1 MREIHCQQITD
12 EVARLSVEACY
23 HLPEDVLAAL
33 RRAADTERSEIGRS
47 VLRQILE
54 NAEIAGQGQF
64 PLCQD
69 TGHTVVFVDLGQD
82 VHLVGGSLVQCIAE
96 GVRRGYRQ
104 GFLRMSIVDGPGSAR
119 TNTGDNT
126 PPVVHTRVVPGT
138 ELKLT
143 VMPKGGG
150 SENMSRLRMMTPAEG
165 RQGIVDFVV
174 QSVDQ
179 AGANPCPP
187 ILVGV
192 GIGGTAEHAMLL
204 AKEALL
210 RKVGQPSAD
219 PDDAALEAEL
229 LRRIN
234 ALGIGP
240 QGLGGDVTALAV
252 HVQSEPC
259 HIGSLPVAV
268 NLQCHSARHVSAIL

>member
-12 EVARLSVEACY
+12 AVARLSVEACY
-23 HLPEDVLAAL
+23 HLPEDILAAL
-33 RRAADTERSEIGRS
+33 RSAADTERSEIGRS

-54 NAEIAGQGQF
+54 NAEIASHGQF

-104 GFLRMSIVDGPGSAR
+104 GFLRMSIVDQPGSAR
-119 TNTGDNT
+119 TNTGDNA
-126 PPVVHTRVVPGT
+126 PPVIHVRVVPGQ

-150 SENMSRLRMMTPAEG
+150 SENMSRLRMMAPAEG
-165 RQGIVDFVV
+165 RRGIVDFVV

-210 RKVGQPSAD
+210 RTVGQPSAD
-219 PDDAALEAEL
+219 PDDASLEVEL

-252 HVQSEPC
+252 HVHSEPC

-268 NLQCHSARHVSAIL
+268 NLQCHSARHVAAIL